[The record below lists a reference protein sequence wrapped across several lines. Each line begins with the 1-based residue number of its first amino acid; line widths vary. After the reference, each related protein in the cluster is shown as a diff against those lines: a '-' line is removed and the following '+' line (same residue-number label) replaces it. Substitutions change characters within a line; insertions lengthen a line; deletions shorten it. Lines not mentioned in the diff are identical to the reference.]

1 MPVLTAGQAVLGV
14 VGTRRFK
21 LRLTAAG
28 KRLCKRVKR
37 TRLAAEGTFT
47 RFGERPSARKTT
59 FVLRR
64 KQLIGSA
71 LARCWTARADRLTRA
86 GQQAAH
92 GCRSQPEQA
101 PDRALESLE
110 GRREAPGCA
119 ALPTGLV
126 SSRRH
131 IEPCMRFSRTR
142 LTDVLHRRHSV
153 GPA

>member
-14 VGTRRFK
+14 VGTRTFK

-28 KRLCKRVKR
+28 KRLRKRVKR
-37 TRLAAEGTFT
+37 TRLTAEGTFT
-47 RFGERPSARKTT
+47 RFGERLSARNTT

-101 PDRALESLE
+101 PDRALESLP
-110 GRREAPGCA
+110 GWTVRRRSHETSE
-119 ALPTGLV
+119 LPDWRISL
-126 SSRRH
+126 
-131 IEPCMRFSRTR
+131 M
-142 LTDVLHRRHSV
+142 
-153 GPA
+153 